1 MKNKKLVSKIGAIAL
16 CAVMAVGSVVS
27 ANAAVVDD
35 SEVGSLGYGRKVI
48 SLNSTGQ
55 TVLCKK
61 GYKFPNSNITVSK
74 DFKMAQIK
82 LGKGETFKYTLCSNV
97 GCDRDKVRVE
107 ACAYKSIINL
117 KKNKAEILRMN
128 IFEYDQEKHMRQTYE
143 ETRGCV

>member
-48 SLNSTGQ
+48 SLDSTGQ

-74 DFKMAQIK
+74 DFKWHRLSSEKAK
-82 LGKGETFKYTLCSNV
+82 HL
-97 GCDRDKVRVE
+97 
-107 ACAYKSIINL
+107 SIL
-117 KKNKAEILRMN
+117 FTAM
-128 IFEYDQEKHMRQTYE
+128 
-143 ETRGCV
+143 